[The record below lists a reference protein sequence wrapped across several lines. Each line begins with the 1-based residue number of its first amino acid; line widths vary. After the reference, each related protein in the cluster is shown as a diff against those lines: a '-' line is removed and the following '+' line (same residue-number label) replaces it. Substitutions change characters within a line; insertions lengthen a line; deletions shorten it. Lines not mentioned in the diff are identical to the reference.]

1 MTEAGADAGGAGG
14 GAGAGAGAEGVTG
27 GGALRLEDKWDRAAD
42 LALRR
47 GLYGAL
53 AGGAAALLL
62 FRASFAAGQ
71 TGGGSRPHCPPPAP
85 PDPPARARPRPRAR
99 AVHPSRPPDPPAAL
113 RHVPAVGTAPCPPSP
128 RAKPAG
134 APPRTTTLGAG
145 RAFPGAEG

>member
-71 TGGGSRPHCPPPAP
+71 TGGGA
-85 PDPPARARPRPRAR
+85 
-99 AVHPSRPPDPPAAL
+99 AVPAAPV
-113 RHVPAVGTAPCPPSP
+113 VPKPLVSTQIPQ
-128 RAKPAG
+128 AKD
-134 APPRTTTLGAG
+134 
-145 RAFPGAEG
+145 FHFK